1 MIQTEPAE
9 IVVTRGI
16 PSFCEVAF
24 QNFLLKNKKQALMSL
39 FIYNVIKFFLEDHS
53 CSQTYHQCII
63 DFVARPRIYNVLQVW
78 T

>member
-24 QNFLLKNKKQALMSL
+24 QNFLPKNKKQALMSL

-53 CSQTYHQCII
+53 CSQT
-63 DFVARPRIYNVLQVW
+63 
-78 T
+78 